1 MASDTEATAAT
12 PYSTGETMGEPVDRL
27 YYGTIISVLHI
38 ATLLIIIKSALWA
51 FQLEVLLAIRIHT
64 CLIVGKDLSTS

>member
-27 YYGTIISVLHI
+27 YYGTIISVLHF
-38 ATLLIIIKSALWA
+38 ATLLIIKSALWA
-51 FQLEVLLAIRIHT
+51 FQLKVLSAIRIHT
-64 CLIVGKDLSTS
+64 CLIVSKDLSTS